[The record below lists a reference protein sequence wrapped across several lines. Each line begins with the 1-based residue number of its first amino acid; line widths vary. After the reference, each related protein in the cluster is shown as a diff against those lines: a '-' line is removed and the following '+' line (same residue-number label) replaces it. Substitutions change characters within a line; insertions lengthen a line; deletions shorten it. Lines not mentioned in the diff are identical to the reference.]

1 MSNSS
6 SSSTTFSV
14 DCLVNSEI
22 STGNGAG
29 DDESAQLMLHLPHD
43 LFARGVAQ
51 FLSLED
57 KRCMR
62 QASRCVC
69 G

>member
-1 MSNSS
+1 MSNSISCS
-6 SSSTTFSV
+6 SRKLSV
-14 DCLVNSEI
+14 DCLVNSDI
-22 STGNGAG
+22 STGNGG
-29 DDESAQLMLHLPHD
+29 SDDDEAQLMLHLPHD

-62 QASRCVC
+62 QASR
-69 G
+69 